1 MWATLTCPSTHR
13 CAKRQKVHAEW
24 SVGIFQVLFQLLQVT
39 DLAGQFMKTR
49 IFPEP
54 QCITSTQG
62 SKQQLSSENVNHLQM
77 VIFERKV
84 GLHTNSCFDPNFWA
98 ALRTT
103 IELANQTISSGDYIA
118 TSIFI
123 DQLISWLAIRSPQ

>member
-1 MWATLTCPSTHR
+1 M
-13 CAKRQKVHAEW
+13 
-24 SVGIFQVLFQLLQVT
+24 

-77 VIFERKV
+77 GKRLFSKGNHLQMVIFERKV
-84 GLHTNSCFDPNFWA
+84 SLHNNSCFDPNFWA

-103 IELANQTISSGDYIA
+103 IELTNQTISSGDYIA
-118 TSIFI
+118 TSIFPH
-123 DQLISWLAIRSPQ
+123 LPGEGC